1 MTIDEIRM
9 LALNLSPEER
19 ELLGVELLATLAPF
33 EDQEGIDAAWNEEI
47 LARSDACRKGTVQT
61 LDAAGTVDR
70 LRQRLATN
78 IGNGCAST
86 M

>member
-33 EDQEGIDAAWNEEI
+33 EDQE
-47 LARSDACRKGTVQT
+47 
-61 LDAAGTVDR
+61 
-70 LRQRLATN
+70 
-78 IGNGCAST
+78 
-86 M
+86 

>member
-47 LARSDACRKGTVQT
+47 LARSDACRKGTVHT

-70 LRQRLATN
+70 LRLRLATRN
-78 IGNGCAST
+78 SR
-86 M
+86 